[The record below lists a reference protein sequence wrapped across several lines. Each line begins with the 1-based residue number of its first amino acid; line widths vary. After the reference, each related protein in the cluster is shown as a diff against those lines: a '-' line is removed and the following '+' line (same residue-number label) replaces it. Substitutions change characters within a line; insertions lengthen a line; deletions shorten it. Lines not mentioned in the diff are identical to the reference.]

1 MNGLISY
8 KPSRGLGLLNDFDR
22 VFGNFFND
30 MPALTNH
37 QPLVDVREEKDRYM
51 LEAELPGLTE
61 KDVEVKIEE
70 NLLTISSARD
80 EEKKEERPAYL
91 MRERCYASFQR
102 SFVLPNDVD
111 REKVE
116 ASFKNG
122 LLTLNLHKKP
132 EAQPKN
138 IEIKVEK

>member
-8 KPSRGLGLLNDFDR
+8 NPNSGLSLLNDFDR
-22 VFGNFFND
+22 VF
-30 MPALTNH
+30 TNLFDDLPGWSNR
-37 QPLVDVREEKDRYM
+37 QPLVDVREEKDRYV

-70 NLLTISSARD
+70 NLLTISSAKS
-80 EEKKEERPAYL
+80 EEKQDSRQGYL
-91 MRERCYASFQR
+91 MRERRFASFQR

-122 LLTLNLHKKP
+122 LLTLNVHKKP

-138 IEIKVEK
+138 IQIKVD

>member
-8 KPSRGLGLLNDFDR
+8 NPNSGLSLLNDFDR
-22 VFGNFFND
+22 VF
-30 MPALTNH
+30 TNLFDDLPGWSNR
-37 QPLVDVREEKDRYM
+37 QPLVDVREEKDRYV

-70 NLLTISSARD
+70 NLLTISSVKSA
-80 EEKKEERPAYL
+80 EKEDSRQGYL
-91 MRERCYASFQR
+91 MRERRFASFQR

-122 LLTLNLHKKP
+122 LLTLNVHKKP
-132 EAQPKN
+132 EVQPKN
-138 IEIKVEK
+138 IQIKVD